1 MKLNRQRWIGAILS
15 LLLLLAPV
23 QAAWAEESLEDKL
36 ESLQNQAAEQQQKTD
51 KVQSRMDT
59 ISEQLRQLQAEA
71 DDATA
76 AYQTVRD
83 QLNATKTKIDD
94 NQTLLEKTEQELA
107 VKSKLLERRVRD
119 IYIHGQL
126 SYIDVLFG
134 AQDFSDFMTRMDLLK
149 RIIKYDYDLVSKVQ
163 QDRQTVVTAR
173 DALEKDKAAQV
184 LLVAD
189 AKSKRDEMLDKKR
202 AKDRL
207 MDKMRY
213 DRDTSERAYQEL
225 IAASKQVENLIRMS
239 RYQYAGSPSGS
250 GAMIWP
256 ISGEITS
263 PFGWRVH
270 PITGDSRFHS
280 GIDIAGDYGDP
291 IRAAAAGTV
300 IYAGW
305 ISGYGNAVILD
316 NGGGVTT
323 LYGHNQS
330 LAVSEGQTVAQG
342 QVISYCGSTGNS
354 TGPHCHFE
362 VRVNGEPVSPLSYL

>member
-1 MKLNRQRWIGAILS
+1 MKLNRQRWIGAVLT

-23 QAAWAEESLEDKL
+23 QAAWAEESLEDQL
-36 ESLQNQAAEQQQKTD
+36 ESLQNQAAEQQKKTD
-51 KVQSRMDT
+51 QVQSRIHT
-59 ISEQLRQLQAEA
+59 VSEQLRQLQAEA

-83 QLNATKTKIDD
+83 QLNATETKIDD
-94 NQTLLEKTEQELA
+94 NQALLEKTEQELA
-107 VKSKLLERRVRD
+107 VKSKLLDRRVRD

-126 SYIDVLFG
+126 SYLDVLFG

-207 MDKMRY
+207 MDKMKY

-225 IAASKQVENLIRMS
+225 VAASKQVENLIRMS

-305 ISGYGNAVILD
+305 ISGYGNAVIID
-316 NGGGVTT
+316 HGGGVTT

>member
-1 MKLNRQRWIGAILS
+1 MKRNRQRCIGAALA

-51 KVQSRMDT
+51 KVQSRIDT

-71 DDATA
+71 DEATA
-76 AYQTVRD
+76 SYQAVRD
-83 QLNATKTKIDD
+83 QLDSTETKIDD
-94 NQTLLEKTEQELA
+94 NQALLEKTEQELA

-163 QDRQTVVTAR
+163 QDRQTVMTAR
-173 DALEKDKAAQV
+173 AALEKDKAAQV

-207 MDKMRY
+207 MDKMKY

-291 IRAAAAGTV
+291 IRAAASGTV

-305 ISGYGNAVILD
+305 ISGYGNAVIID
-316 NGGGVTT
+316 HGGGVTT

>member
-1 MKLNRQRWIGAILS
+1 MKLNRQRWIGAVLT

-23 QAAWAEESLEDKL
+23 QAAWAEESLEDQL
-36 ESLQNQAAEQQQKTD
+36 ESLQNQAAEQQKKTD

-83 QLNATKTKIDD
+83 QLNATETKIDD

-107 VKSKLLERRVRD
+107 VKSKLLDRRVRD

-126 SYIDVLFG
+126 SYLDVLFG
-134 AQDFSDFMTRMDLLK
+134 AHDFSDFMTRMDLLK

-207 MDKMRY
+207 MDKMKY

-225 IAASKQVENLIRMS
+225 VAASKQVENLIRMS

-305 ISGYGNAVILD
+305 ISGYGNAVIID
-316 NGGGVTT
+316 HGGGVTT

-330 LAVSEGQTVAQG
+330 LAVSKGQTVAQG

-362 VRVNGEPVSPLSYL
+362 VRVNGEPVSPLNYL

>member
-15 LLLLLAPV
+15 LSLLLAPV

-36 ESLQNQAAEQQQKTD
+36 ESLQNQAAEQQQKTN

-83 QLNATKTKIDD
+83 QLNATETKIDD

-134 AQDFSDFMTRMDLLK
+134 AQDFSDFMTRMDILK

-189 AKSKRDEMLDKKR
+189 AKSKRDDMLDKKR

>member
-1 MKLNRQRWIGAILS
+1 MKLNRQRWIGAVLT

-23 QAAWAEESLEDKL
+23 QAAWAEESLEDQL
-36 ESLQNQAAEQQQKTD
+36 ESLQNQAAEQQKKTD

-83 QLNATKTKIDD
+83 QLNATETKIDD

-107 VKSKLLERRVRD
+107 VKSKLLDRRVRD

-126 SYIDVLFG
+126 SYLDVLFG
-134 AQDFSDFMTRMDLLK
+134 AHDFSDFMTRMDLLK

-207 MDKMRY
+207 MDKMKY

-225 IAASKQVENLIRMS
+225 VAASKQVENLIRMS

-305 ISGYGNAVILD
+305 ISGYGNAVIID
-316 NGGGVTT
+316 HGGGVTT

-362 VRVNGEPVSPLSYL
+362 VRVNGEPVSPLNYL